1 MSRLF
6 IFKIFAETKNK
17 LCRNQKKDLVM
28 WFTFSVTE
36 TSQRPMGWMSAKG
49 IQRFPRAAGTDKD
62 CVEEILKKQRKIVA
76 GPCQAWN

>member
-49 IQRFPRAAGTDKD
+49 IQRSLELQEQTRT
-62 CVEEILKKQRKIVA
+62 VLKKYLRSREK
-76 GPCQAWN
+76 